1 MYHVVLS
8 SELSTEGCFDRS
20 SGTCHPQI
28 NADHCHTLTSR
39 AYYKEACLL
48 PLVVE
53 EVKLHY
59 GATETLP
66 LYPEDSN

>member
-28 NADHCHTLTSR
+28 NADHS
-39 AYYKEACLL
+39 YYKEACLL